1 MTINPKLNRLN
12 TLAENL
18 LKKGG
23 HDEAIEAIKHSIRL
37 AKEEDMPIYLTF
49 IESLLKKSEYK
60 YSKVFLNT
68 MIKSSKNLEAYFL
81 LASIY
86 KNENDS
92 ENALKCYYEAFLVC
106 KDTKKDINVYR
117 DLLNIFIE
125 INDIEKIL
133 EVAYEI
139 YNINNKDKDIL
150 SLLANGHRTIKKY
163 KEAIFFFNELI
174 NNNMADH
181 TDYQY
186 YAVCLHELKEYQNA
200 EKMYLLALDLYPVT
214 DGKLKELKNIRNKS
228 LSENYSNIEES
239 IKEYKAK
246 IEESSD
252 CDYTSY
258 FHLGNLEYIKK
269 NYKKALE
276 YYGKSKNV
284 YLSTR

>member
-18 LKKGG
+18 LKKGE

-81 LASIY
+81 LASVY
-86 KNENDS
+86 KNENDL
-92 ENALKCYYEAFLVC
+92 ENAVKYYYEAFLVC

-117 DLLNIFIE
+117 DLLNIFID
-125 INDIEKIL
+125 INDIEKTL
-133 EVAYEI
+133 DVAYAI
-139 YNINNKDKDIL
+139 YNINNKDKDVL
-150 SLLANGHRTIKKY
+150 SLLANGHRTIKNY
-163 KEAIFFFNELI
+163 REAIFFFNELI

-200 EKMYLLALDLYPVT
+200 EKMYLLALDLYPVSNE
-214 DGKLKELKNIRNKS
+214 KIQELKNIRNKS

-246 IEESSD
+246 IKESSD

-276 YYGKSKNV
+276 YYGKSRNV